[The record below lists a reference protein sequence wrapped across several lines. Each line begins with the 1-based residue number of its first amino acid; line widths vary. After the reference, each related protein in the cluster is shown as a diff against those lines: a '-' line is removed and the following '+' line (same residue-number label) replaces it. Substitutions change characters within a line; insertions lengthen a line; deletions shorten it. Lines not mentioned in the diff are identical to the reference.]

1 MRLAIQL
8 LHLLKHLLLRNPAWL
23 LRRLLLRPLQDLE
36 LRHLRRVREFRFA
49 LPHPASR
56 ALLVHNVL
64 PLLRYRE
71 VLRRLREQVQEQVRE
86 QRDLQAVLLRKAKD
100 IQFVPERRHLVGS
113 HVPVRLRVSVQQPHL
128 ANVRAARALVC
139 HCVPEADLQ
148 EDILS
153 APVAPANEA
162 AGPIKDL
169 SADSVPARPGEQEF
183 RKLNPASRFMR
194 VNRPRRAAVR

>member
-71 VLRRLREQVQEQVRE
+71 VLRRLREQVQEQ
-86 QRDLQAVLLRKAKD
+86 RDLQAVLLRKAKD

-113 HVPVRLRVSVQQPHL
+113 HVPVRLRVSVQRPHL

-139 HCVPEADLQ
+139 HCVPEADLP

-153 APVAPANEA
+153 APAVLANEV

-169 SADSVPARPGEQEF
+169 SADNVPARPAEQEF

-194 VNRPRRAAVR
+194 VNRPRHAAVR